1 MEQSIIENLILVYYK
16 LSKGI
21 LPNATI
27 IAQTEK
33 TVSFLVDNL
42 YSDKD
47 IMQILINIG
56 KTDAILPEDLPD
68 ELWDNTLTERD
79 IFYYHSELHIT
90 SKPPKWDPISMKEI
104 VEPFF
109 MEMKIN
115 YTMDDL
121 LTYYYVK
128 TCVPLELRDEKKDV
142 GAFKHLLDKYKK
154 MKVTSLDFVLT
165 LIDFATRDEKEQ
177 IVNVLDLGKY
187 EADVYN
193 HYEAIIPMAT
203 YERANRIIWR

>member
-1 MEQSIIENLILVYYK
+1 MRKEIGELILSYYR

-21 LPNATI
+21 LPSDTT

-33 TVSFLVDNL
+33 TVNFLLDNN

-56 KTDAILPEDLPD
+56 KTEAILPEDLPD
-68 ELWDNTLTERD
+68 ELWEGMLTERD
-79 IFYYHSELHIT
+79 VFYYHSELHIT

-109 MEMKIN
+109 MEMKIK
-115 YTMDDL
+115 YTMNDL
-121 LTYYYVK
+121 LTYYYNSL
-128 TCVPLELRDEKKDV
+128 CIPIELRDDKKDT

-154 MKVTSLDFVLT
+154 MKVKPLDFVLT
-165 LIDFATRDEKEQ
+165 LIDFASRNEDEK

-187 EADVYN
+187 EAEVFN
-193 HYEAIIPMAT
+193 HYEAVIPMAT
-203 YERANRIIWR
+203 YERVNRIIWR